1 MLPCR
6 FCALVPAGAGDVRV
20 RLEAGDGAPFGWFT
34 GGWRAGAA
42 NRGCM
47 AELPS
52 GTVTFLFTDLE
63 GSTRLWEE
71 QPDAMRDALARH
83 DAILRTAVESHRG
96 HLVKMTGD
104 GVHAAFTTPRDAVG
118 AAVAAQR
125 ALAAEPWGETGPL
138 WVRMGIHTGEAQ
150 YRDGD
155 YYGTAV
161 NRAARVMSAA
171 HGGQIVL
178 SQATADLLLD
188 DLSGLD
194 LVDLGEHRLRD
205 LSRAER
211 LYQIAATGLERDF
224 PRLRSLDA
232 FPGNLPQQVT
242 SFVGR
247 VDEIKSVTVAFEE
260 ARLVTLTGVGGVG
273 KTRLALQAAAD
284 LLPEHS
290 DGGWFCEL
298 AVAGDPDAMTQVVA
312 SALGIQARPELPL
325 DARIRQA
332 LRERRLLL
340 VLDNCEH
347 LLDAASRL
355 ASEIMREC
363 PDVRILATSREP
375 LGVDGERVVRVRSLP
390 VPDAAAVARGDE
402 SDAMRLFD
410 DRANSVEPHFQL
422 DVQVALIVAEICRRL
437 DGIPL
442 AIELAAARVVS
453 MSPTE
458 ILELLD
464 ERFRLLTGGRRTA
477 MERHQTLRATTP
489 SPAVPGATRYQLL
502 ETMRQYARER
512 LDATGDADQRRRLHA
527 MHYVRVTEERAD
539 EILAGSE
546 PGRAEDATRSELHNL
561 RAAMTWA
568 LDSDEPSNGDLAL
581 RIGVA
586 LAGAPPEVRRAAG
599 LIAHADRLL
608 ARAATSSPDRRAG
621 ILAGMATDA
630 LMLHGDP
637 VSAED
642 LARRALAGG
651 PTSMGA
657 LTTAYMTLSMCAG
670 IAGDHERQR
679 EILLEGQQATAQAG
693 ADSLHRDAFF
703 EILFAA
709 CEGRRGDLVAARSH
723 AEEAV
728 RLARDG
734 HFPMR
739 TAQALT
745 ILGLLLRA
753 DDPDAAERALIEGA
767 EFGREY
773 GGGFLARALI
783 TRAELRVVAGD
794 ARQAFALLGEALDA
808 WDGDLPAVDAVS
820 AMAAAVSALADSRS
834 PHEAAVLAGA
844 LTSGPH
850 SRVLSIFLVDRTAK
864 DLARL
869 IDRLRTALGSDAYD
883 TEAARGAAM
892 SSDEAVRFLRQCVDA
907 ALAPRT
913 AD

>member
-1 MLPCR
+1 
-6 FCALVPAGAGDVRV
+6 
-20 RLEAGDGAPFGWFT
+20 
-34 GGWRAGAA
+34 
-42 NRGCM
+42 
-47 AELPS
+47 
-52 GTVTFLFTDLE
+52 
-63 GSTRLWEE
+63 
-71 QPDAMRDALARH
+71 
-83 DAILRTAVESHRG
+83 
-96 HLVKMTGD
+96 
-104 GVHAAFTTPRDAVG
+104 
-118 AAVAAQR
+118 
-125 ALAAEPWGETGPL
+125 
-138 WVRMGIHTGEAQ
+138 
-150 YRDGD
+150 
-155 YYGTAV
+155 
-161 NRAARVMSAA
+161 
-171 HGGQIVL
+171 
-178 SQATADLLLD
+178 
-188 DLSGLD
+188 
-194 LVDLGEHRLRD
+194 
-205 LSRAER
+205 
-211 LYQIAATGLERDF
+211 
-224 PRLRSLDA
+224 
-232 FPGNLPQQVT
+232 
-242 SFVGR
+242 
-247 VDEIKSVTVAFEE
+247 
-260 ARLVTLTGVGGVG
+260 
-273 KTRLALQAAAD
+273 
-284 LLPEHS
+284 
-290 DGGWFCEL
+290 
-298 AVAGDPDAMTQVVA
+298 
-312 SALGIQARPELPL
+312 
-325 DARIRQA
+325 
-332 LRERRLLL
+332 
-340 VLDNCEH
+340 
-347 LLDAASRL
+347 
-355 ASEIMREC
+355 
-363 PDVRILATSREP
+363 
-375 LGVDGERVVRVRSLP
+375 
-390 VPDAAAVARGDE
+390 
-402 SDAMRLFD
+402 MRLFD
-410 DRANSVEPHFQL
+410 DRAKSVEPDFQV
-422 DVQVALIVAEICRRL
+422 DVEVALIVAEICRRL

-477 MERHQTLRATTP
+477 MERHQTLRATVDWSYFLLQP
-489 SPAVPGATRYQLL
+489 IERAVFDRLGVFPGSFDAAAARAVAAGDDVESWDVLDALTSLVNKSMVNTVAGGTGATRYQLL

-568 LDSDEPSNGDLAL
+568 LDSDEPSDGDLAL

-599 LIAHADRLL
+599 LIGHADRLL

-767 EFGREY
+767 EFGREN

-820 AMAAAVSALADSRS
+820 AMAAAVSALADSGR

-892 SSDEAVRFLRQCVDA
+892 SSDEAMRFLRQCIDA